1 MDEFQRRMMVQ
12 SIQPASSTPVQEEE
26 ESVEEERRRTPFP
39 YRWYLSRTL
48 LVAALLVFLLYES

>member
-12 SIQPASSTPVQEEE
+12 SIQPASTPVQEEE
-26 ESVEEERRRTPFP
+26 ESVEEESRRTPFP

-48 LVAALLVFLLYES
+48 LVAALLVFLLYEP